1 MISLTTA
8 YAFITVSFVL
18 CLAPGPD
25 NIFVLT
31 QSALYGRV
39 KGYLVTLG
47 LCTGLIVHS
56 LVVALGFAA
65 LLKTSPIAIT
75 LLKVIGAGYL
85 SYLGWLSLNAAQNS
99 LTSSESVSLSPLQL
113 YRRGIIMNVT
123 NPKVTIFF
131 LAFLPQFTN
140 PQQGQAAQQIMLL
153 GSLFILIT
161 FVTFGVI
168 AFLAGSLGSWLNQS
182 PKAQQY
188 LNRMAGL
195 VFIALALN
203 LLFSDIG

>member
-39 KGYLVTLG
+39 KGYLVTSGLG
-47 LCTGLIVHS
+47 TGLIVHT

-65 LLKTSPIAIT
+65 LLKTSPFAIT

-85 SYLGWLSLNAAQNS
+85 SYLGWLSLNAGQNS
-99 LTSSESVSLSPLQL
+99 LTSSERVYLSPVQL

-140 PQQGQAAQQIMLL
+140 PQQGQVAQQIMLL
-153 GSLFILIT
+153 GSLFILVT
-161 FVTFGVI
+161 LVTFGVI
-168 AFLAGSLGSWLNQS
+168 AFLAGSLGTWLNQS

-188 LNRMAGL
+188 LNRIAGL
-195 VFIALALN
+195 VLIALALN

>member
-47 LCTGLIVHS
+47 LCTGLIVHT

-65 LLKTSPIAIT
+65 LLKTSPFAIT

-99 LTSSESVSLSPLQL
+99 LTSRERVSLSPVQL

-140 PQQGQAAQQIMLL
+140 PQQSQVAQQIMLL
-153 GSLFILIT
+153 GSLFILVT
-161 FVTFGVI
+161 LVTFGVI
-168 AFLAGSLGSWLNQS
+168 AFLAGSLGTWFNQS

-188 LNRMAGL
+188 LNRIAGL
-195 VFIALALN
+195 VLIALALN

>member
-47 LCTGLIVHS
+47 LCTGLIVHT

-65 LLKTSPIAIT
+65 LLKTSPFAIT
-75 LLKVIGAGYL
+75 LLKIIGAGYL
-85 SYLGWLSLNAAQNS
+85 SYLGWLALNAAHNS
-99 LTSSESVSLSPLQL
+99 LTSRENIKLSPLQL

-123 NPKVTIFF
+123 NPKVSIFF

-140 PQQGQAAQQIMLL
+140 PQQGQVVQQIMLL
-153 GSLFILIT
+153 GSLFILVT
-161 FVTFGVI
+161 LMTFGAI

-182 PKAQQY
+182 AKAQQY
-188 LNRMAGL
+188 LNRIAGL

>member
-188 LNRMAGL
+188 LNRIAGL

>member
-47 LCTGLIVHS
+47 LCTGLIVHT

-65 LLKTSPIAIT
+65 LLKTSPFAIT
-75 LLKVIGAGYL
+75 LLKIIGAGYL
-85 SYLGWLSLNAAQNS
+85 SYLG
-99 LTSSESVSLSPLQL
+99 
-113 YRRGIIMNVT
+113 
-123 NPKVTIFF
+123 
-131 LAFLPQFTN
+131 
-140 PQQGQAAQQIMLL
+140 
-153 GSLFILIT
+153 
-161 FVTFGVI
+161 
-168 AFLAGSLGSWLNQS
+168 
-182 PKAQQY
+182 
-188 LNRMAGL
+188 
-195 VFIALALN
+195 
-203 LLFSDIG
+203 